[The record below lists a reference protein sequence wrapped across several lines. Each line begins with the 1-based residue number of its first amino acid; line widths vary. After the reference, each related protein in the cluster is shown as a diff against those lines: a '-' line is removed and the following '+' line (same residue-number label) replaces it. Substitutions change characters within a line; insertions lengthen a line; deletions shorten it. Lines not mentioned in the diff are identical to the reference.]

1 MSKMYFQIKQKIQV
15 INNNI
20 YNINQQ
26 KMKIYPSNIKQKKL
40 YIIILIMI
48 IKIKV
53 KI

>member
-20 YNINQQ
+20 YNTNQQ
-26 KMKIYPSNIKQKKL
+26 KMKIYLNNIKQKKL
-40 YIIILIMI
+40 YIIILGMI
-48 IKIKV
+48 TQIRV